1 MKLGSLAAQVAGG
14 AVVRRIGS
22 TFKSEAEREQAVRDS
37 LVDSAQKVVRTMGEM
52 KGAAM
57 KLGQMLSVAPDAL
70 PREFLEQLRT
80 LQKDSP
86 AMPYEMVAAQI
97 EKGLSRPL
105 VDVFRYFDPN
115 PVGAASI
122 GQVHRARLFDGRE
135 VAVKVQY
142 PGIADTLDSDMKNLG
157 SMIQLGRVVADKGH
171 LEAVIAEVRSGIL
184 EEADY
189 EHEAENLRRYGA
201 ILRKHPQI
209 VTPEVIEEASSK
221 TVLTMTFVEG
231 TKLDL
236 ALDAMSEAD
245 KNRTAFEF
253 SSTIVWMFHMEQV
266 LHADP
271 HPGNFLLTP
280 DGKYAFLDFG
290 CFREFDPAFTDGFL
304 KVLVAKWQ
312 HDKDRLRAI
321 HDELGFQAMG
331 GSAGLTAQ
339 QLDELTEIA
348 LVPFLYDRE
357 FDWGD
362 WQPQK
367 PMQEFIKHNL
377 GVLRYAAPPKAIFY
391 FRVCAGIWGFMQRCK
406 AKANFYRMA
415 QQTARQRGLM

>member
-1 MKLGSLAAQVAGG
+1 MKMGSLAAQVAGT
-14 AVVRRIGS
+14 AVARRIGS
-22 TFKSEAEREQAVRDS
+22 TFKSEAEREAALRDG

-70 PREFLEQLRT
+70 PREFLEELRT

-86 AMPYEMVAAQI
+86 AMPYEMVAAEI

-105 VDVFRYFDPN
+105 IDVFRYFDPK
-115 PVGAASI
+115 PLGAASI

-142 PGIADTLDSDMKNLG
+142 PGIAATLDSDIKNLA
-157 SMIQLGRVVADKGH
+157 SMIQLGRVVADKAH
-171 LEAVIAEVRSGIL
+171 LDAVIEELRKGIL

-189 EHEAENLRRYGA
+189 LHEADNLRRYGA
-201 ILRKHPQI
+201 VLREHPQI
-209 VTPEVIEEASSK
+209 VVPEVIDEASSRS
-221 TVLTMTFVEG
+221 VLTMSFIEG

-253 SSTIVWMFHMEQV
+253 SSTIVWMFHMKQV
-266 LHADP
+266 IHADP
-271 HPGNFLLTP
+271 HPGNYLLTP
-280 DGKYAFLDFG
+280 EGKYAFLDFG
-290 CFREFDPAFTDGFL
+290 CVRAYDAAFTDGFL
-304 KVLVAKWQ
+304 EVLVAKWQ
-312 HDKDRLRAI
+312 HDKARLRRI
-321 HDELGFQAMG
+321 HDQLGFQAMG
-331 GSAGLTAQ
+331 GSAGLSAD
-339 QLDELTEIA
+339 QLHELTEIA
-348 LVPFLYDRE
+348 LSPFLYDRE

-367 PMQEFIKHNL
+367 PMQQFIKSNL

-391 FRVCAGIWGFMQRCK
+391 FRVCAGIWGFMQRCR
-406 AKANFYRMA
+406 AKGNWYRLA
-415 QQTARQRGLM
+415 QQTARERGLM